1 MAAWQ
6 ADFELRPDDTPF
18 LPDYRARL
26 SALLP
31 ARRPWAPELEMW
43 GEEDGNRIDVW
54 TAPRSE
60 GCDWQSHQMP
70 TGYVATDIAGIVS
83 HKQSS
88 KEVFRERP
96 FFRCF
101 VEGL

>member
-1 MAAWQ
+1 MAAWE

-18 LPDYRARL
+18 LPANRARL

-54 TAPRSE
+54 TAPRTE
-60 GCDWQSHQMP
+60 GAEALLRIDMRNYDSAWLRASRVRLIGQPEREAFMRTP
-70 TGYVATDIAGIVS
+70 TPIA
-83 HKQSS
+83 
-88 KEVFRERP
+88 R
-96 FFRCF
+96 
-101 VEGL
+101 

>member
-1 MAAWQ
+1 MAAWL

-31 ARRPWAPELEMW
+31 AGRLCAPELEMW

-54 TAPRSE
+54 TAPRTQGAEAPLRIDMGNYDSAWAARLE
-60 GCDWQSHQMP
+60 SQIDR
-70 TGYVATDIAGIVS
+70 AA
-83 HKQSS
+83 
-88 KEVFRERP
+88 RA
-96 FFRCF
+96 
-101 VEGL
+101 

>member
-6 ADFELRPDDTPF
+6 TDFELRPDDTPF

-54 TAPRSE
+54 TAPRTE
-60 GCDWQSHQMP
+60 GAEALLRMCRVRKGSGH
-70 TGYVATDIAGIVS
+70 G
-83 HKQSS
+83 
-88 KEVFRERP
+88 
-96 FFRCF
+96 
-101 VEGL
+101 